1 MRMKT
6 TSKMK
11 TTSEIKKAISSKLDQ
26 IAEELKDKK
35 DILIKTT
42 RDGIKIQALDYKRI
56 V

>member
-1 MRMKT
+1 MT
-6 TSKMK
+6 TD
-11 TTSEIKKAISSKLDQ
+11 EIKKAIQSKADR

-42 RDGIKIQALDYKRI
+42 RDGIKIQSVDYKRI

>member
-1 MRMKT
+1 MTK
-6 TSKMK
+6 
-11 TTSEIKKAISSKLDQ
+11 EDVKKAIQSNADR

-42 RDGIKIQALDYKRI
+42 RDGIKIQSLDYKRI

>member
-1 MRMKT
+1 MTKE
-6 TSKMK
+6 
-11 TTSEIKKAISSKLDQ
+11 EIKKEIHQKLDK

>member
-1 MRMKT
+1 MTKK
-6 TSKMK
+6 SD
-11 TTSEIKKAISSKLDQ
+11 IKKAIQSNADR

-42 RDGIKIQALDYKRI
+42 RDGIKIQSLDYKRI

>member
-1 MRMKT
+1 MTK
-6 TSKMK
+6 
-11 TTSEIKKAISSKLDQ
+11 EDVKKAIQSKADR

-42 RDGIKIQALDYKRI
+42 RDGIKIQSLDYKRI